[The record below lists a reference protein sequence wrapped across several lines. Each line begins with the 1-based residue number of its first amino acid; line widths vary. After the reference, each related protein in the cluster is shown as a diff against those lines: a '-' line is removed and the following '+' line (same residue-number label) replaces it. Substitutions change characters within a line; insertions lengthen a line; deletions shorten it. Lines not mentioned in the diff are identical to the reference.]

1 MAQKA
6 QMGLGKGLSALLGD
20 LDGGSAPQPE
30 VAKLKISRIEPNR
43 EQPRTKFDE
52 AALEELAES
61 IRIHGVITPVVVRRI
76 GEDRYQLIAGERRYR
91 ASRLAGLDELPARVL
106 EVDETEAYEMAMVE
120 NLQREDLDPIEE
132 AEGYRVLCETY
143 GLSKE
148 EAARR
153 VGKSR
158 PAVANAMR
166 LLALPEE
173 VKAMVTAGAITAG
186 HARAVLSVPA
196 EKDRLPAA
204 RIIAEKGMSVR
215 QAEVFCAKFGV
226 EKGELVC
233 GGVQKVDY
241 TADLAERLSR
251 DMGRR
256 VQVTCKKG
264 RGTLVLHYDDLDDL
278 DALIARITKN

>member
-1 MAQKA
+1 MAQKM
-6 QMGLGKGLSALLGD
+6 QKGLGKGLSALLGD
-20 LDGGSAPQPE
+20 LEGGNASQPE
-30 VAKLKISRIEPNR
+30 VSVLKISRIEPNR
-43 EQPRTKFDE
+43 AQPRTKFDE

-61 IRIHGVITPVVVRRI
+61 IRTHGVITPVVVRRI

-143 GLSKE
+143 GISKE

-173 VKAMVTAGAITAG
+173 VKVMVAAGELTAG

-204 RIIAEKGMSVR
+204 RIVAEKGMSVR
-215 QAEVFCAKFGV
+215 QAEAFCAKFGA
-226 EKGELVC
+226 EKPEKPEKQG
-233 GGVQKVDY
+233 VDY

-256 VQVTCKKG
+256 VQVTCRKG

>member
-1 MAQKA
+1 MAQKT
-6 QMGLGKGLSALLGD
+6 QKGLGKGLSALLGD
-20 LDGGSAPQPE
+20 LEGGSVSQPE
-30 VAKLKISRIEPNR
+30 VSTLKISRIEPNR
-43 EQPRTKFDE
+43 AQPRTRFDE

-61 IRIHGVITPVVVRRI
+61 IRTHGVITPVVVRRI

-148 EAARR
+148 EAAQR

-173 VKAMVTAGAITAG
+173 VKDMVTAGALTAG

-215 QAEVFCAKFGV
+215 QAEAFCAKYGM
-226 EKGELVC
+226 EKPEKPAKQG
-233 GGVQKVDY
+233 VDY

-278 DALIARITKN
+278 DALIARITRK

>member
-1 MAQKA
+1 MAQKM
-6 QMGLGKGLSALLGD
+6 QKGLGKGLSALLGD
-20 LDGGSAPQPE
+20 LEGGSVSQPE
-30 VAKLKISRIEPNR
+30 VSALKISRIEPNR
-43 EQPRTKFDE
+43 AQPRTRFDE

-61 IRIHGVITPVVVRRI
+61 IRTHGVITPVVVRRI

-148 EAARR
+148 EAAQR

-173 VKAMVTAGAITAG
+173 VKDMVTAGTLTAG
-186 HARAVLSVPA
+186 HARAVLSVPM
-196 EKDRLPAA
+196 EKDRLAAA

-215 QAEVFCAKFGV
+215 QAEAFCAKYGM
-226 EKGELVC
+226 EKPEKPAKQG
-233 GGVQKVDY
+233 VDY

-278 DALIARITKN
+278 DALIARITRK

>member
-1 MAQKA
+1 MAQKM
-6 QMGLGKGLSALLGD
+6 QKGLGKGLSALLGD
-20 LDGGSAPQPE
+20 LEGGSVSQPE
-30 VAKLKISRIEPNR
+30 VSTLKISRIEPNR
-43 EQPRTKFDE
+43 AQPRTRFDE

-61 IRIHGVITPVVVRRI
+61 IRTHGVITPVVVRRI

-148 EAARR
+148 EAAQR

-173 VKAMVTAGAITAG
+173 VKAMVTAGALTAG

-215 QAEVFCAKFGV
+215 QAEAFCAKYGM
-226 EKGELVC
+226 EKPEKPVKQG
-233 GGVQKVDY
+233 VDY

-278 DALIARITKN
+278 DALIARITRK

>member
-1 MAQKA
+1 MAQKM
-6 QMGLGKGLSALLGD
+6 QKGLGKGLSALLGD
-20 LDGGSAPQPE
+20 LEGGSVSQPE
-30 VAKLKISRIEPNR
+30 VSTLKISRIEPNR
-43 EQPRTKFDE
+43 AQPRTRFGE

-61 IRIHGVITPVVVRRI
+61 IRTHGVITPVVVRRI

-148 EAARR
+148 EAAQR

-173 VKAMVTAGAITAG
+173 VKDMVTAGTLTAG

-204 RIIAEKGMSVR
+204 RIVAEKGMSVR
-215 QAEVFCAKFGV
+215 QAEAFCAKYGM
-226 EKGELVC
+226 EKPEKPAKQG
-233 GGVQKVDY
+233 VDY

-278 DALIARITKN
+278 DALIARITRK

>member
-1 MAQKA
+1 
-6 QMGLGKGLSALLGD
+6 MGLGKGLSALLGD
-20 LDGGSAPQPE
+20 LDAGTAAQPE
-30 VAKLKISRIEPNR
+30 VSTLKISRIEPNR
-43 EQPRTKFDE
+43 SQPRTKFDE

-61 IRIHGVITPVVVRRI
+61 IRTHGVITPVVVRRI

-91 ASRLAGLDELPARVL
+91 ASRLAGLEELPARVL

-148 EAARR
+148 EAAQR

-173 VKAMVTAGAITAG
+173 VKAMVTEGALTAG
-186 HARAVLSVPA
+186 HARAVLSVPM
-196 EKDRLPAA
+196 EKNRLPAA

-215 QAEVFCAKFGV
+215 QAEAFCAKFGT
-226 EKGELVC
+226 EKPEKPEKQG
-233 GGVQKVDY
+233 VDY
-241 TADLAERLSR
+241 VADLADRLSR

-264 RGTLVLHYDDLDDL
+264 KGTLVLHYDNLDDL